1 VPSRGSE
8 QTPMRA
14 SSASRA
20 SDLITSWSAFRSEV
34 ERSIGLLQHIRLQVS
49 LFAVRLGG
57 GCDGA
62 TVGAVAGTLARLGTV
77 GWLADG
83 RIGLLYMGPRATG
96 QAGDVG
102 LMQHVRTMIER
113 RLAERGFSVPG
124 DWLELSATHAWTD
137 EISGI
142 DELSRPLFERRE
154 RRGSAL
160 IAPFARFAH

>member
-1 VPSRGSE
+1 MPLRGNE

-14 SSASRA
+14 SSNSRA
-20 SDLITSWSAFRSEV
+20 NDIITSWSAFRSEV

-57 GCDGA
+57 GCDAA
-62 TVGAVAGTLARLGTV
+62 TVAAVAGTLARLGSV

-96 QAGDVG
+96 QASDVG

-137 EISGI
+137 EISGV
-142 DELSRPLFERRE
+142 DELSGPLFERRE
-154 RRGSAL
+154 WRGSAL
-160 IAPFARFAH
+160 MAPFARFAH

>member
-1 VPSRGSE
+1 VPSRGFE
-8 QTPMRA
+8 QTPMRP
-14 SSASRA
+14 SSAGRTN
-20 SDLITSWSAFRSEV
+20 DIITSWSAFRSEV
-34 ERSIGLLQHIRLQVS
+34 ERSLGLLQHIRLQVS

-57 GCDGA
+57 GCDAA
-62 TVGAVAGTLARLGTV
+62 TVGAVAGTLARLGSV

-96 QAGDVG
+96 QASDVG

-137 EISGI
+137 EISGV
-142 DELSRPLFERRE
+142 DELAGPLFDRRE
-154 RRGSAL
+154 RRGGAL